1 MFAVSLHCTILY
13 LYARSIASLNDKARR
28 QMPPFCYMQN
38 DNEAQS
44 ALNIEEKL
52 YLCG

>member
-1 MFAVSLHCTILY
+1 MI
-13 LYARSIASLNDKARR
+13 NDKEGGI
-28 QMPPFCYMQN
+28 MPPFCYMQN

>member
-1 MFAVSLHCTILY
+1 MI
-13 LYARSIASLNDKARR
+13 NDKARR

>member
-1 MFAVSLHCTILY
+1 M
-13 LYARSIASLNDKARR
+13 LNDKEGGKCRL
-28 QMPPFCYMQN
+28 CYMQN
-38 DNEAQS
+38 DNEAQR